1 MTGYS
6 LTPLCVALG
15 IRTGSKV
22 SLINPPPG
30 FASRLNP
37 LPDGVE
43 FLVTAQTGLDVI
55 LFFPQDARE
64 LVDRLP
70 ALARAMAVNGGI
82 WVVYPKV
89 ETPRQRISED
99 FVRQVALDIGL
110 VDNKLVSV
118 DEVNNG
124 LRLVWR
130 PRGRLDK
137 PEQKKKKAPIAEA

>member
-1 MTGYS
+1 MTGYT

-30 FASRLNP
+30 FAPNLNP

-43 FLVTAQTGLDVI
+43 FLVTAQSGLDVI
-55 LFFPQDARE
+55 LFFPKDATE

-70 ALARAMAVNGGI
+70 AMARAMAVNGGI
-82 WVVYPKV
+82 WVIYPKDLS
-89 ETPRQRISED
+89 TKHKLSQD
-99 FVRQVALDIGL
+99 FVRHVALDIGL
-110 VDNKLVSV
+110 VDNKLWPIT
-118 DEVNNG
+118 ETLEG

-130 PRGRLDK
+130 PKTRLEK
-137 PEQKKKKAPIAEA
+137 PEHKKKAPVAEA